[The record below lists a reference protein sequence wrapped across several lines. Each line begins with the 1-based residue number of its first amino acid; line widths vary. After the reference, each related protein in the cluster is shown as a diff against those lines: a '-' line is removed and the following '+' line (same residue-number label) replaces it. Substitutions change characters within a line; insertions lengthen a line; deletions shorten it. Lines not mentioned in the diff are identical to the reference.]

1 MALFRTDT
9 GTTRKPKFD
18 FKTMPPAEPEAT
30 PEETAAETPPKYP
43 PVKVKNQGQP
53 IGVPPLLFGKETML
67 PLDKLT
73 PSPKNNFRPV
83 EPEVFEELKNS
94 IRSNGLVYPV
104 IVRPTSMIEGYTL
117 DGEYEIL
124 SGCNRVRACREL
136 GLRSIKALVCLIKD
150 VEAIEVINDTNLQR
164 GDVTEREKAWAY
176 RMLFD
181 AMNRKGNNQYTE
193 DELDIDGEDESV
205 ENQLC
210 AESAQSS
217 NEAANPHETG
227 DSGPSRPEISA
238 NRIVPNRWNKR
249 TSEIIAEMYG
259 VSARTVS
266 VKIRLT
272 YLTDELYRL
281 YERREM
287 SQRTAADLSYLD
299 ERDQRRLLEL
309 RRKYHFAFDQERCEA
324 LRKDYNAWRRE
335 GKERFYADQRILHF
349 LVPEQP
355 KAKVRKPKRYVVP
368 EELFPEKL
376 KKKDR
381 ADYVEKAL
389 RYVLDNGIVFD

>member
-1 MALFRTDT
+1 MAIFRTDT

-18 FKTMPPAEPEAT
+18 FKTMPPAEAEAT

-53 IGVPPLLFGKETML
+53 VGTPPLLYGKEEML
-67 PLDKLT
+67 LLDKLS
-73 PSPKNNFRPV
+73 PSPKNNFRPIDEDV
-83 EPEVFEELKNS
+83 YQELKNS
-94 IRSNGLVYPV
+94 IRSNGLLNPI

-136 GLRSIKALVCLIKD
+136 GLRRIKARVCLLKD
-150 VEAIEVINDTNLQR
+150 VEAIEVINDSNLQR

-181 AMNRKGNNQYTE
+181 AMSRQGSRSDLLEE
-193 DELDIDGEDESV
+193 DEDDESV
-205 ENQLC
+205 ENQLVDFV
-210 AESAQSS
+210 STSS

-227 DSGPSRPEISA
+227 DSGPSRAEISA
-238 NRIVPNRWNKR
+238 NRIARNRWNKK

-259 VSARTVS
+259 VNEKTVRR
-266 VKIRLT
+266 KIRLT

-335 GKERFYADQRILHF
+335 GKERVYADQRILHF
-349 LVPEQP
+349 LAPEQP